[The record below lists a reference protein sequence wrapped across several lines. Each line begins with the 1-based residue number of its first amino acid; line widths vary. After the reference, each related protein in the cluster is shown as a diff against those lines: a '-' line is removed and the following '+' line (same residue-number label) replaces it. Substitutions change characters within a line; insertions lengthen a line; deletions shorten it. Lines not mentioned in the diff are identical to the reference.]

1 MRLPERPAG
10 DDQEV
15 NVLAKADSTALKQR
29 VAGLSA
35 NQRAL
40 LVRRLGEGKSEA
52 AFAGESNVIR
62 KARPLRVEER
72 PRVSIYPASHGQ
84 QRMWFLHHYAPQSP
98 VYNVPSAFH
107 LVGPLNV
114 VWLEAAFQ
122 TVIQRHDML
131 RTSFAMEKGELYQR
145 VAASCDFQLQQ
156 ISLEGI
162 PADTRGASAELSL
175 TEETCRP
182 FDLAAGSP
190 FRALLVRL
198 QPGEHV
204 LLLVWHHI
212 LGDGWSRSNFY
223 RDLSEAYQALSIG
236 RPGRVRRLPVQFAD
250 YSAWQKDW
258 LEGGALE
265 AQTAYWK
272 AKLAGEPEPLDLP
285 SDRARP
291 ATESFRGG
299 RCSRRLDPGLT
310 AALKTRGQEEGATLF
325 MILLAAFKVL
335 LHRYT
340 GQDDVSVGV
349 PIANRRLV
357 EVEELIGFFANTLVM
372 RTTFSSALTFRELLR
387 RVKETAV
394 EAYANQEMRF
404 ERLVEVLQVRRDAS
418 RTPLFQAT
426 FAMDDVPAVVLELSG
441 IRAVPWFVTSHTAK
455 FDVSLSIERSADSWM
470 ATAEYST
477 DLFDAGRVERM
488 LEHLCVIL
496 ESVADNPDQ
505 RVSDVPLLT
514 VAERQ
519 QILVDW
525 NQTERNYPSDKCVH
539 ALFEKQA
546 RRTPAAVAVVFEG
559 HAVSYRELDA
569 RADRLAHHLRSLGVG
584 PDVLVGLCV
593 ERSVE
598 MVVGLLGILKA
609 GGAYVPLDPK
619 YPKERIEFI
628 LQDAAAAVLVTQRAL
643 NVGQGVAHLVY
654 LDEAIPQGAASPMES
669 RVTPANLAYVIYTSG
684 STGKPKG
691 VAIEHQSTVS
701 FLHWVRESFSDAE
714 LSGVLASTS
723 ICFDLSVFEMFG
735 PLSWGGR
742 VVLVKNALDLWS
754 PCTAKDVVLIN
765 TVPSVLA
772 ELLQG
777 RGLPPSVRTVNV
789 CGEPFHQSL
798 VEATFK
804 TTSAEHVNDLYGPSE
819 TTTYSTW
826 ARREVGG
833 VDNVGRPIAN
843 TQIYILDARGQPVP
857 VGIPGELHIGGVG
870 VARGYLRKPGLT
882 SERFVVDRFSG
893 RPADRLFKTGDRARW
908 RPDGTVALLGR
919 ADGQVKVRGFRIELG
934 EVEAALCNCP
944 EVRAATVSV
953 REDTPGDRRLVAYL
967 VAQAGEKPDG
977 PTLRMRLAE
986 ILPEYMLPNA
996 FVWLDQLPLTPNGK
1010 LDCRALPRP
1019 DEARRTAGAR
1029 VVAPRTDVER
1039 ELIAIWEAV
1048 LGRKGVGV
1056 TDDFFDLGGHSLLAL
1071 RLFDRVEKAFGRKL
1085 PLASLFQAPTIEG
1098 LARLIALADADAE
1111 WSSLVAIRREGS
1123 KPPIFFVHGVGGDV
1137 LVFRDL
1143 AELLGS
1149 DQPVYGLRARGLD
1162 GRRQRHERV
1171 EEMAEA
1177 YVREI
1182 QALRAKGPYLLA
1194 GQSFGGLV
1202 VYEMAQRLVAA
1213 GQDVRML
1220 ALFDTYGPGYR
1231 TFPSSL
1237 HRVESHLRHIWN
1249 LALPKKVEYVKIRVR
1264 AARMLLA
1271 RRLWQVADR
1280 TLRALGQPM
1289 PRAVENAEGTHY
1301 LRASRMYEVRPYPG
1315 TITLFRA
1322 EEQPVGLRADPYLGW
1337 GPLAGSGVDVY
1348 EVPGSHEGHLFQP
1361 HVVKVAEA
1369 MRTALDKIRED
1380 GSCSR

>member
-1 MRLPERPAG
+1 MQGPERPG
-10 DDQEV
+10 GEDQEV
-15 NVLAKADSTALKQR
+15 NALAKADSTALKR
-29 VAGLSA
+29 RLAGLNA

-40 LVRRLGEGKSEA
+40 LVRRLGEG
-52 AFAGESNVIR
+52 ESNVIR
-62 KARPLRVEER
+62 KARPLHVEER
-72 PRVSIYPASHGQ
+72 PRVSVYPASHGQ
-84 QRMWFLHHYAPQSP
+84 QRMWFLHHYAPESP
-98 VYNVPSAFH
+98 VYSVPSAFH
-107 LVGPLNV
+107 LVGRLNV
-114 VWLEAAFQ
+114 AWLEAAFRA
-122 TVIQRHDML
+122 VIQRHDML
-131 RTSFAMEKGELYQR
+131 RTSFAMENGELFQR
-145 VAASCDFQLQQ
+145 VAVSSDFQLQQ
-156 ISLEGI
+156 LSLEGI
-162 PADTRGASAELSL
+162 PADTRKASAESRLA
-175 TEETCRP
+175 EEACRP

-190 FRALLVRL
+190 LRALLVRL

-212 LGDGWSRSNFY
+212 VADGWSRSNFY
-223 RDLSEAYQALSIG
+223 RELSEAYQALATG
-236 RPGRVRRLPVQFAD
+236 RPAPIRRLPVQFAD

-265 AQTAYWK
+265 TQTAYWK

-291 ATESFRGG
+291 ATESFRGAC
-299 RCSRRLDPGLT
+299 CSWRLDPELT
-310 AALKTRGQEEGATLF
+310 AALNTRAQEEGATLF

-372 RTTFSSALTFRELLR
+372 RTTFSTALTFRELLR
-387 RVKETAV
+387 RVKDTAV
-394 EAYANQEMRF
+394 EAYANQDMRF

-426 FAMDDVPAVVLELSG
+426 FAMDDVPAVVLELPG
-441 IRAVPWFVTSHTAK
+441 IQAEPWFVTSHTAK
-455 FDVSLSIERSADSWM
+455 FDVSLSIERSADGWM

-477 DLFDAGRVERM
+477 DLFAAGRVERM

-496 ESVADNPDQ
+496 ESVASNPAQ
-505 RVSDVPLLT
+505 RVSDIPLLT

-525 NQTERNYPSDKCVH
+525 NQTERNYPRDKCVH
-539 ALFEKQA
+539 TLFEEQA
-546 RRTPAAVAVVFEG
+546 KRTPAAVAVVFEG
-559 HAVSYRELDA
+559 HALNYRELDA
-569 RADRLAHHLRSLGVG
+569 RASHLAHHLRSLGVG

-593 ERSVE
+593 ERSLEV
-598 MVVGLLGILKA
+598 VVGLLGILKA
-609 GGAYVPLDPK
+609 GGAYVPLDPR

-654 LDEAIPQGAASPMES
+654 LDEAIPPGVGSPVKS

-684 STGKPKG
+684 STGRPKG

-701 FLHWVRESFSDAE
+701 FLHWVRESFSGAE

-754 PCTAKDVVLIN
+754 PGTAKDVVLVN

-789 CGEPFHQSL
+789 CGEPLHQSL

-804 TTSAEHVNDLYGPSE
+804 RTSAEHVNDLYGPSE
-819 TTTYSTW
+819 TTTYSTYG
-826 ARREVGG
+826 RREVGG
-833 VDNVGRPIAN
+833 VDSVGRPIAN

-857 VGIPGELHIGGVG
+857 VGIPGELHIGGIG

-882 SERFVVDRFSG
+882 SERFVGDPFSG

-908 RPDGTVALLGR
+908 LPDGTVALLGR
-919 ADGQVKVRGFRIELG
+919 GDGQVKVRGFRIELG
-934 EVEAALCNCP
+934 EIEAALRKRP
-944 EVRAATVSV
+944 EVRAVTVSV

-977 PTLRMRLAE
+977 STLRTRLAE

-996 FVWLDQLPLTPNGK
+996 FVWLDQLPLTANGK
-1010 LDCRALPRP
+1010 LDYRALPRP
-1019 DEARRTAGAR
+1019 DEAQRTAGAR
-1029 VVAPRTDVER
+1029 VVAPRTDIER

-1048 LGRKGVGV
+1048 LGRRGVGV

-1071 RLFDRVEKAFGRKL
+1071 RLFDRVERAFGKRL
-1085 PLASLFQAPTIEG
+1085 PLASLFQAPTIEC

-1111 WSSLVAIRREGS
+1111 WSSLVAIRPEGN

-1137 LVFRDL
+1137 LIFRDL
-1143 AELLGS
+1143 AELLGP
-1149 DQPVYGLRARGLD
+1149 DQPVYGLRAQGLD
-1162 GRRQRHERV
+1162 GHRQRHERV

-1182 QALRAKGPYLLA
+1182 QALRPKGPYLLA

-1220 ALFDTYGPGYR
+1220 ALLDTYGPGYR

-1237 HRVESHLRHIWN
+1237 HRAESHLRNVWN

-1264 AARMLLA
+1264 AARTLLT
-1271 RRLWQVADR
+1271 RRLWRAADR
-1280 TLRALGQPM
+1280 TLRAFGQSM

-1301 LRASRMYEVRPYPG
+1301 LRALRMYEIRPYPG
-1315 TITLFRA
+1315 MITLFRA

-1337 GPLAGSGVDVY
+1337 GPLAASGVDVY